1 VYPVYTWASQ
11 TWWQDKPLYTTAA
24 DSHNYRYSP
33 TFAVAFTPFAR
44 LPEQVGSS
52 LWCLLNVG
60 VLFLSLRAIAGYA
73 LPRVRAEHRD
83 AGFMALALLGSVS
96 GLWSS
101 QANSLIIALTLLAGA
116 ALLRQRWWLA
126 ALLLTVSAYIKVWP
140 LAVALLLATCWPRP
154 LIWRMAVLMVAL
166 AAIPFLTRPPSV
178 VIWQYQEW
186 WGKLAESQVHDR
198 GPLYPG
204 FWTLG
209 ERLGMVFSDG
219 VQRLIQAATAL
230 LVFIAC
236 LWQRRR
242 LLKDSAGRLLMGVIS
257 LWASWQL
264 LFGPGTERITYGLVA
279 PSLAWAVVTS
289 REEHRGR
296 AWMTATWLLLAAF
309 GCGDI
314 ERVLVHAL
322 PPATVLLPLGVI
334 LFVGWLIWHESSA
347 SPAPRCA
354 DAFAAA
360 RGVSASSQGSYPQ
373 RI

>member
-1 VYPVYTWASQ
+1 MGISLYGPAVAHPLEARRLHRRTLMREWNPDWRVASPVLGAVRDLIPAQATRRHAGGSVLANGIWIALALALCIKCWVYPGYRSVYPVYTWASG

-60 VLFLSLRAIAGYA
+60 VLFLSLRAMAGYA

-101 QANSLIIALTLLAGA
+101 QANSLIIAMTLLAGV

-126 ALLLTVSAYIKVWP
+126 ALLLTVSVYIKVWP
-140 LAVALLLATCWPRP
+140 LAVALLLAVCWPRP

-166 AAIPFLTRPPSV
+166 AAIPFLTRPPST
-178 VIWQYQEW
+178 VIWQYHQW
-186 WGKLAESQVHDR
+186 WAKLTESQVHDR

-219 VQRLIQAATAL
+219 AQRLIQAASAL
-230 LVFIAC
+230 LVFVGC

-242 LLKDSAGRLLMGVIS
+242 LLKDEPGRLLMGVIS

-264 LFGPGTERITYGLVA
+264 LFGPGTERITYSLIA
-279 PSLAWAVVTS
+279 P
-289 REEHRGR
+289 
-296 AWMTATWLLLAAF
+296 
-309 GCGDI
+309 
-314 ERVLVHAL
+314 
-322 PPATVLLPLGVI
+322 
-334 LFVGWLIWHESSA
+334 
-347 SPAPRCA
+347 
-354 DAFAAA
+354 
-360 RGVSASSQGSYPQ
+360 
-373 RI
+373 